1 MKQFVRAPDKDGA
14 SCFKYISDSCSGL
27 SEEREKMGIFS
38 GLQIRQLIQDK
49 NFAQSVAPI
58 ERDAWLSFA
67 SVIKNFLGNTKGDN
81 NVHVVND
88 MLEKVKR
95 LNLHMSIKIHFL
107 FSHLERFPQN
117 FGAVKDDKGKDF
129 TKM

>member
-1 MKQFVRAPDKDGA
+1 MA
-14 SCFKYISDSCSGL
+14 
-27 SEEREKMGIFS
+27 IFS

-49 NFAQSVAPI
+49 NFAQSMIPI
-58 ERDAWLSFA
+58 ERHAWLSFV
-67 SVIKNFLGNTKGDN
+67 SMTKNFLGNTKGDN
-81 NVHVVND
+81 YVHVVND

-107 FSHLERFPQN
+107 FSRLERFPQN
-117 FGAVKDDKGKDF
+117 FGAVNNDKGKDF